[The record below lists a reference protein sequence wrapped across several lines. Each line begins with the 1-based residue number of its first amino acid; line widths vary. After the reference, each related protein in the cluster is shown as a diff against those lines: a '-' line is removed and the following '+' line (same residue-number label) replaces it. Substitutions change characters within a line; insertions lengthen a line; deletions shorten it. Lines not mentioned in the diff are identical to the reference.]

1 VKRVAVFLLAVAC
14 AATRAA
20 DAAAG
25 GAAAVVDSVV
35 AAQAPHTRAD
45 SLAVAAVLDSAALS
59 WPVDGTDAGFAI
71 AESLLVRGLALRTR
85 ILGRATLPV
94 AASLDHLAGLR
105 FNRGD
110 YDGALAPRGECL
122 EIRTRLLPADHPSI
136 GEAQRDLATNLA
148 ALGRYGEARPLL
160 EAARATLERAPERDD
175 AGLVNLLTTLGEFR
189 RIENRYDEAESCL
202 VQAIRLARATFP
214 PGDPFIAYPINNL
227 AGVYRDQ
234 GRFDA
239 AEPLLRESFAIHA
252 AAEPVD
258 LLALADATL
267 NRAELARFQGRASE
281 AESLY
286 VRALST
292 AEQALGPDDP
302 TLVWFLNQYGVLHRE
317 RGAWAR
323 AARLARRSL
332 AILERAGGDDPLL
345 AQVLVDL
352 AEVSRLQG
360 RRRDAEA
367 HVQRAIALREK
378 TYGRDHPEVA
388 LALVVQA
395 RCRAGRLDAA
405 SDSILA
411 RALHILDA
419 APAYPEAR
427 VDALA
432 LRAARHTARGARA
445 EAIQDLETALGLV
458 ETLRRRRGG
467 DDARAGFVSGHA
479 RLYED
484 LTRLRVATGD
494 IDAAFAVVERGRARV
509 FQEQWAAARVD
520 LAADVDSAV
529 RAGLDRRMHDA
540 RLQIDSYQNQ
550 MGMMAARADLA
561 AAERTARLARLGRE
575 RDRWVV
581 ELDRSEDEL
590 RRASPRWRALAQAAS
605 RPATAAHAAREA
617 APRDGIVLVYALGEV
632 GSWVFAIADTSTR
645 ARCFPL
651 AADARAATALG
662 LAAAG
667 PLRAADVERIV
678 AALDL
683 WTPPRQVAQRGIGGV
698 RASGAADAERAQEA
712 RLHAAWRVLVP
723 ARLRAEVLAAQA
735 AIVIPDG
742 ALHALPFEALVVAA
756 PARVVAAGATAS
768 GVGEPRDWLA
778 LGPMVRY
785 AASATAVVEMQ
796 RAGATRA
803 PGPAVTREILSV
815 AAPAFGRGSGALAN
829 RALDPLPGTAR
840 EADAVRAAFAPAP
853 VATLTGAEAT
863 EARLRA
869 ALPRA
874 RFVHIATH
882 GIVERDRDALLAG
895 LALAPGAARGVDAHE
910 DDGFLQLY
918 EIDRLHLDSEL
929 VVLSACE
936 TSAGALVAGEGMFA
950 LSRGFMAAGARR
962 VVASLWQVE
971 DESTAALVAGLFR
984 RLAAAERDAHAID
997 IAVALRDAKRE
1008 VRAQSSWQQPFYW
1021 AGFVLSGAR

>member
-1 VKRVAVFLLAVAC
+1 VKRVAAFLLAVAC
-14 AATRAA
+14 AATQAA

-85 ILGRATLPV
+85 ILGRSTLPV
-94 AASLDHLAGLR
+94 ASSLDHLAGLR

-110 YDGALAPRGECL
+110 YDGALAPRSECL

-136 GEAQRDLATNLA
+136 AEAQRDLATNLA

-252 AAEPVD
+252 AVEPVD

-267 NRAELARFQGRASE
+267 NRAELARFQGRSSE

-323 AARLARRSL
+323 AARLSRRSL
-332 AILERAGGDDPLL
+332 AILERAGGDEPLL

-367 HVQRAIALREK
+367 HVRRAIALREK

-520 LAADVDSAV
+520 LAADVDSSV
-529 RAGLDRRMHDA
+529 RASLDRRMHDA

-590 RRASPRWRALAQAAS
+590 RRASPRWRALAQSAS
-605 RPATAAHAAREA
+605 RPATAVHVAREA

-651 AADARAATALG
+651 VADARAATALG

-698 RASGAADAERAQEA
+698 RASGAPDAERAQEV

-723 ARLRAEVLAAQA
+723 PRLRAEVLAAQA
-735 AIVIPDG
+735 AIVVPDG
-742 ALHALPFEALVVAA
+742 ALHALPFEALIVEA
-756 PARVVAAGATAS
+756 PA
-768 GVGEPRDWLA
+768 RDWLA
-778 LGPMVRY
+778 AGPVLRY
-785 AASATAVVEMQ
+785 AASATALVEMQ
-796 RAGATRA
+796 RARTA
-803 PGPAVTREILSV
+803 PTAERTSEPT
-815 AAPAFGRGSGALAN
+815 AAPEIVSIAAPVFGRGRGALAN

-853 VATLTGAEAT
+853 VATLTGALAT
-863 EARLRA
+863 EAGLRA
-869 ALPRA
+869 ALPQA

-895 LALAPGAARGVDAHE
+895 LALAPGATRGVAAHE

-918 EIDRLHLDSEL
+918 EIDRLRLDSEL

-984 RLAAAERDAHAID
+984 RLAAAERDARAID

-1008 VRAQSSWQQPFYW
+1008 VRARSSWQQPFYW